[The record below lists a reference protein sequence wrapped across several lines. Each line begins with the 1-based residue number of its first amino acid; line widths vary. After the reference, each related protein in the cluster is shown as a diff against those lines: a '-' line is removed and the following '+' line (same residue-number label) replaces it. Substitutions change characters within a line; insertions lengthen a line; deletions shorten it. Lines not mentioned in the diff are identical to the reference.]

1 MTAVQPPK
9 SPSPLPA
16 AMRSTPRLRSVA
28 VMGYRFHPAQPRRE
42 MMLLIAGVLLG
53 LGLRL
58 GAWHSGRSLWIDEA
72 MLALNI
78 IDRSAAELLQP
89 LDYNQGAPIGFLFA
103 VKAAVVVFG
112 ASEES
117 LRLVPLVASLA
128 GLVGFAVLA
137 WRLLPPAAAGLAV
150 ALCAVSPHLIS
161 YAAECKQYASD
172 AAVTIG
178 LGVVAQGV
186 LQGRG
191 GWRWGL
197 LAAAGVVAVWC
208 SHPAV
213 FILGGIGTTL
223 IFSAAM
229 ARDRPRL
236 LAALG
241 AIAAWLASF
250 TFCYFLSLKD
260 LSQNRYLTQY
270 WSDHFW
276 PVPPRSLRDVTWLVE
291 HALQFFTQPGG
302 FGHTFVPLGGF
313 AAVLALL
320 GWRDWLRENRV
331 VACALVLPVVWVVVA
346 SGLQKYPVGGR
357 LMLFWVPVALLL
369 VARGAGSV
377 MSRLHTT
384 HPLAAWLLGTALL
397 AAPGG
402 DTVGELRRPS
412 RLEELAPVLREVRN
426 HWQPGD
432 RAYVYYGAIPAFRY
446 YTRHEPWPAAAVVYG
461 HEHRGNPTGY
471 RDELACLRGR
481 VWLIV
486 SHRHGDEETLLRTW
500 LSSRGPCEQVVQ
512 YPGAA
517 AYYYR
522 LPE

>member
-1 MTAVQPPK
+1 
-9 SPSPLPA
+9 
-16 AMRSTPRLRSVA
+16 
-28 VMGYRFHPAQPRRE
+28 

-58 GAWHSGRSLWIDEA
+58 AAWHSGRSLWIDEA

-78 IDRSAAELLQP
+78 VERSAADLLQP

-103 VKAAVVVFG
+103 VKAAVAAFG
-112 ASEES
+112 TSEQS
-117 LRLVPLVASLA
+117 LRLVPLVASVV
-128 GLVGFAVLA
+128 GLVGFAVWA
-137 WRLLPPAAAGLAV
+137 WRLLPPAAAWLAV
-150 ALCAVSPHLIS
+150 ALFAVSPHLIS
-161 YAAECKQYASD
+161 YAGECKQYAGD

-178 LGVVAQGV
+178 LFTVAMGVM
-186 LQGRG
+186 QGRG

-197 LAAAGVVAVWC
+197 LAAAGAVAVWC

-213 FILGGIGTTL
+213 FILGGIGTAL
-223 IFSAAM
+223 VWSAAM
-229 ARDRPRL
+229 VRDRPRL
-236 LAALG
+236 LATLG
-241 AIAAWLASF
+241 TLAAWLASF
-250 TFCYFLSLKD
+250 TLCYFLSLKD

-270 WSDHFW
+270 WTDHFW
-276 PVPPRSLRDVTWLVE
+276 PVPPRSLRDVTWLAE

-302 FGHTFVPLGGF
+302 FGQTLVPLGGW
-313 AAVLALL
+313 AVVLALL

-377 MSRLHTT
+377 MRSLHTT
-384 HPLAAWLLGTALL
+384 HPLAAWLLGGALL
-397 AAPGG
+397 AAPLG
-402 DTVGELRRPS
+402 DTLGELRRPS
-412 RLEELAPVLREVRN
+412 RSEELAPVLREVRN

-446 YTRHEPWPAAAVVYG
+446 YTRNEPWPAAAVVYG
-461 HEHRGNPTGY
+461 HEHRGDPTGY
-471 RDELACLRGR
+471 RDELASLRGR

-486 SHRHGDEETLLRTW
+486 SHRHGDEETLIRTW
-500 LSSRGPCEQVVQ
+500 LACRGPCERAVQ

-517 AYYYR
+517 AYCHR